1 MSKTHIADILK
12 TGITGLPNWVNI
24 PLLYLNPLR
33 EGVYGRAYRKFKSN
47 MPNLDP
53 DRMLIDM
60 TNYAIK
66 NVPFYRKRY
75 KGLVISGIDQFK
87 REIGFISRKDIDA
100 NWDDFVADGCDL
112 KKTVFKTT
120 SGTSGVPLR
129 MLIPANRYVQ
139 EMAFVNNIWHRC
151 GWNFD
156 IKATIRGAE
165 MNGNQI
171 YCVNP
176 VTREFIFDS
185 HRLCPKYAADIVH
198 IMQRHNVHT
207 IYSYPSVACN
217 FLKLCRDQGIDT
229 SFIKYALLSSEAV
242 TKDQYVFL
250 TKTNGI
256 SISFTYGHTEKLLL
270 AGNINGTTLK
280 LEQAYGYAELID
292 ENGNDISTPGGYGEL
307 TGSTLYNFYFPLLRY
322 RTDDYASL
330 DHIEKSP
337 YGYDEMYLSS
347 IDGRHAF
354 NILLRADGTSTTET
368 AIILSDDFYTHI
380 EGLQYIQKKSGYVTV
395 CVIPG
400 KSYTEDD
407 ARYLFEQTAHVMGGP
422 QFVEIKEVTEIQM
435 LPNGKFLPV
444 LNYILNPVLT
454 QRHS

>member
-1 MSKTHIADILK
+1 M
-12 TGITGLPNWVNI
+12 
-24 PLLYLNPLR
+24 
-33 EGVYGRAYRKFKSN
+33 
-47 MPNLDP
+47 
-53 DRMLIDM
+53 
-60 TNYAIK
+60 
-66 NVPFYRKRY
+66 
-75 KGLVISGIDQFK
+75 
-87 REIGFISRKDIDA
+87 
-100 NWDDFVADGCDL
+100 
-112 KKTVFKTT
+112 
-120 SGTSGVPLR
+120 
-129 MLIPANRYVQ
+129 
-139 EMAFVNNIWHRC
+139 
-151 GWNFD
+151 
-156 IKATIRGAE
+156 
-165 MNGNQI
+165 
-171 YCVNP
+171 
-176 VTREFIFDS
+176 
-185 HRLCPKYAADIVH
+185 
-198 IMQRHNVHT
+198 
-207 IYSYPSVACN
+207 
-217 FLKLCRDQGIDT
+217 
-229 SFIKYALLSSEAV
+229 LSSEAV

-354 NILLRADGTSTTET
+354 NTLLRADGTSTTET

-400 KSYTEDD
+400 KGYTEDD